1 MTDVNGGKKVNVV
14 ITKHAEKRCKERNGW
29 KRSASRR
36 MAMKALVNGTPSE
49 STEGEL
55 HFWIRE
61 RKDNDDSKLY
71 YVFGN
76 HLYIY
81 TTKQETKKEITYIL
95 ITVIP
100 INQKLLTKHRDTSDL
115 FESDSFVEYKSEKHT
130 ERWQTIRY
138 HGAKCAS
145 QEYQKKLHSHP
156 SWMH

>member
-55 HFWIRE
+55 YFWIRE
-61 RKDNDDSKLY
+61 RKDDDDSKLY

-81 TTKQETKKEITYIL
+81 TKVRKKVRKKGLMDKEKISIWGT
-95 ITVIP
+95 
-100 INQKLLTKHRDTSDL
+100 DL
-115 FESDSFVEYKSEKHT
+115 FSCAIIC
-130 ERWQTIRY
+130 ERR
-138 HGAKCAS
+138 
-145 QEYQKKLHSHP
+145 
-156 SWMH
+156 